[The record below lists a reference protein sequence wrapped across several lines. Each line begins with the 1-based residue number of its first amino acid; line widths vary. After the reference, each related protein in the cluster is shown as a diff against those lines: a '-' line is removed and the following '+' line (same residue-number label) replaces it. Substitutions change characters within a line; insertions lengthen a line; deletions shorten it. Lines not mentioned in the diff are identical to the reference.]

1 MRRNTIAK
9 LLLLLFWIA
18 ILGGTHRPIQAAEA
32 TVVYKGGAE
41 QFVYLP
47 EGNGD
52 DLFGSFKNL
61 MPGDTVQQ
69 IIQIQNDRDKQVK
82 VKLYLRA
89 EAVSEADRAF
99 LSQLQVTV
107 EQGDRRIFQAPADQQ
122 DGLSENVLL
131 GTFYSGGKTDLRVS
145 LQVPA
150 TLDNRF
156 QDTAGTITWV
166 FTAEE
171 LPIDSTDPTPPYT
184 GDSSHLALYW
194 AILTISVLSLAVLL
208 LFWRKKALTHRF

>member
-1 MRRNTIAK
+1 MRKNTIAK

-18 ILGGTHRPIQAAEA
+18 MLGGTHRPMRAAEA

-41 QFVYLP
+41 RFVCLP
-47 EGNGD
+47 EKDGD

-69 IIQIQNDRDKQVK
+69 IIQIQNAREKQVK

-89 EAVSEADRAF
+89 EAVSESDRAF
-99 LSQLQVTV
+99 LSQLQLTV
-107 EQGDRRIFQAPADQQ
+107 EQGDRRIFQAPADRQ

-150 TLDNRF
+150 ALDNQF
-156 QDTAGTITWV
+156 QNTAGTITWV

-171 LPIDSTDPTPPYT
+171 MPIDSTDPTPPYT
-184 GDSSHLALYW
+184 GDSSQLTVYW
-194 AILTISVLSLAVLL
+194 AILTISALSLAVLL
-208 LFWRKKALTHRF
+208 LFWRKKALAHRC

>member
-1 MRRNTIAK
+1 MRRNTILK

-18 ILGGTHRPIQAAEA
+18 ILGGAHRPIQASEA

-41 QFVYLP
+41 QFVCLP
-47 EGNGD
+47 EGSGD

-69 IIQIQNDRDKQVK
+69 IIQIQNAREKQVK
-82 VKLYLRA
+82 VRLYLRA

-99 LSQLQVTV
+99 LSQLQLTV
-107 EQGDRRIFQAPADQQ
+107 EQGDRRILQAPGDRQ

-150 TLDNRF
+150 ALDNRF
-156 QDTAGTITWV
+156 QNTAGTIIWI

-171 LPIDSTDPTPPYT
+171 LPIDSADPTPPYT
-184 GDSSHLALYW
+184 GDASQLALYG
-194 AILTISVLSLAVLL
+194 AVSTVSALSLAVLL
-208 LFWRKKALTHRF
+208 LFWRKKTSAHRY